1 MVFNEIIR
9 TEDVILKDAIL
20 LEGLPGVGNV
30 GKLAATHLIEELKAK
45 KCMEI
50 YSSHFPPQVLID
62 EEGIVNLVNNELYYY
77 NGKGKE
83 RDLLFLVGEYQ
94 GMDSS
99 GQYDLCQKLIDLV
112 KEMGV
117 TTIYTLG
124 GYGLGKLVPEPRVL
138 GAATSNEI
146 VASFK
151 KAGVEFIDGEPG
163 AGIVG
168 ASGLLLGLG
177 KLKGIQG
184 GCLMGE
190 TSGYMVDPKSAS
202 VVLKSLQKLLGVKID
217 ISELEE
223 RAKRREIQL
232 KRQGTEVNMR
242 ILLEE
247 LEARD
252 KKDIERELSPLKPA
266 ADSFIIDTSGL
277 SPEEVLKKVKGLLT

>member
-1 MVFNEIIR
+1 MVFTEIVR
-9 TEDVILKDAIL
+9 TEDIKLKDAIL

-30 GKLAATHLIEELKAK
+30 GKLAAMHLIEELKAK

-62 EEGIVNLVNNELYYY
+62 EDGIVNLVNNELYYY

-99 GQYDLCQKLIDLV
+99 GQYDLCQKLIDMV

-124 GYGLGKLVPEPRVL
+124 GYGLGKLVPDPRVL
-138 GAATSNEI
+138 GAATSNDM
-146 VASFK
+146 VKLFK
-151 KAGVEFIDGEPG
+151 KADVEFIDGEPG

-177 KLKGIQG
+177 KLQGIHG

-202 VVLKSLQKLLGVKID
+202 VVLKSLQKLLGVSID
-217 ISELEE
+217 LSELEE
-223 RAKRREIQL
+223 RAKQVDSITNQL
-232 KRQGTEVNMR
+232 
-242 ILLEE
+242 
-247 LEARD
+247 
-252 KKDIERELSPLKPA
+252 KDIE
-266 ADSFIIDTSGL
+266 TSDK
-277 SPEEVLKKVKGLLT
+277 EERSDVNYIG

>member
-1 MVFNEIIR
+1 MVFTEIVR
-9 TEDVILKDAIL
+9 TEDIKLKDAIL

-30 GKLAATHLIEELKAK
+30 GKLAAMHLIEELKAK

-62 EEGIVNLVNNELYYY
+62 EDGIVNLVNNELYYY
-77 NGKGKE
+77 NGKAKE

-99 GQYDLCQKLIDLV
+99 GQYDLCQKLIDMV

-124 GYGLGKLVPEPRVL
+124 GYGLGKLVPDPRVL
-138 GAATSNEI
+138 GAATSNDI
-146 VASFK
+146 VKLFK
-151 KAGVEFIDGEPG
+151 KADVEFIDGEPG

-177 KLKGIQG
+177 KLQGIHG

-202 VVLKSLQKLLGVKID
+202 VVLKSLQKLLGVSID
-217 ISELEE
+217 LSELEE
-223 RAKRREIQL
+223 RAKQVDSITNQL
-232 KRQGTEVNMR
+232 
-242 ILLEE
+242 
-247 LEARD
+247 
-252 KKDIERELSPLKPA
+252 KDIE
-266 ADSFIIDTSGL
+266 TSDK
-277 SPEEVLKKVKGLLT
+277 EERSDVNYIG

>member
-1 MVFNEIIR
+1 MGFTEIIKI
-9 TEDVILKDAIL
+9 EDIQLKDAIL

-62 EEGIVNLVNNELYYY
+62 DDGIVTLVNNELYYY
-77 NGKGKE
+77 NGSGKT

-99 GQYDLCQKLIDLV
+99 GQYDLCTQLVDLV
-112 KEMGV
+112 KDIGV

-138 GAATSNEI
+138 GAATSEEI

-151 KAGVEFIDGEPG
+151 SAGVEFMEGEPG
-163 AGIVG
+163 SGIVG

-177 KLKGIQG
+177 KLQGIQG

-202 VVLKSLQKLLGVKID
+202 VLLKSLQKLLKIKID
-217 ISELEE
+217 LSELEQ
-223 RAKRREIQL
+223 RAKQVDSITSQL
-232 KRQGTEVNMR
+232 KEIETGESEDRPDVNY
-242 ILLEE
+242 I
-247 LEARD
+247 
-252 KKDIERELSPLKPA
+252 
-266 ADSFIIDTSGL
+266 G
-277 SPEEVLKKVKGLLT
+277 

>member
-1 MVFNEIIR
+1 MVFTEIVR
-9 TEDVILKDAIL
+9 TEDIKLKDAIL

-30 GKLAATHLIEELKAK
+30 GKLAAMHLIEELKAK

-62 EEGIVNLVNNELYYY
+62 EDGIVNLVNNELYYY

-99 GQYDLCQKLIDLV
+99 GQYDLCQKLIEMV

-124 GYGLGKLVPEPRVL
+124 GYGLGKLVPDPRVL
-138 GAATSNEI
+138 GAATSNDI
-146 VASFK
+146 VKLFK
-151 KAGVEFIDGEPG
+151 KADVEFIDGEPG

-177 KLKGIQG
+177 KLQGIHG

-202 VVLKSLQKLLGVKID
+202 VVLKSLQKLLGVSID
-217 ISELEE
+217 LSELEE
-223 RAKRREIQL
+223 RAKQVDSITNQL
-232 KRQGTEVNMR
+232 
-242 ILLEE
+242 
-247 LEARD
+247 
-252 KKDIERELSPLKPA
+252 KDIE
-266 ADSFIIDTSGL
+266 TSDK
-277 SPEEVLKKVKGLLT
+277 EERSDFNYIG

>member
-1 MVFNEIIR
+1 MVFTEIVR
-9 TEDVILKDAIL
+9 TEDIKLKDAIL

-30 GKLAATHLIEELKAK
+30 GKLAAMHLIEELKAK

-50 YSSHFPPQVLID
+50 YSSHFPPQVLINED
-62 EEGIVNLVNNELYYY
+62 GIVNLVNNELYYY

-99 GQYDLCQKLIDLV
+99 GQYDLCQKLIDMV

-124 GYGLGKLVPEPRVL
+124 GYGLGKLVPDPRVL
-138 GAATSNEI
+138 GAATSNDI
-146 VASFK
+146 VKLFK
-151 KAGVEFIDGEPG
+151 KADVEFIDGEPG

-177 KLKGIQG
+177 KLQGIHG

-202 VVLKSLQKLLGVKID
+202 VVLKSLQKLLGVSID
-217 ISELEE
+217 LSELEE
-223 RAKRREIQL
+223 RAKQVDSITNQL
-232 KRQGTEVNMR
+232 
-242 ILLEE
+242 
-247 LEARD
+247 
-252 KKDIERELSPLKPA
+252 KDIE
-266 ADSFIIDTSGL
+266 TSDK
-277 SPEEVLKKVKGLLT
+277 EERSDVNYIG

>member
-1 MVFNEIIR
+1 MVFSEIVTKEKIS
-9 TEDVILKDAIL
+9 LNDAIL

-30 GKLAATHLIEELKAK
+30 GKLAAMHLIEELNAK
-45 KCMEI
+45 KCIEI

-62 EEGIVNLVNNELYYY
+62 DEGIVNLVNNELYYY

-94 GMDSS
+94 GIDSP
-99 GQYDLCQKLIDLV
+99 GQYDLCQTIISLV
-112 KEMGV
+112 KEIGV

-138 GAATSNEI
+138 GAATSKE
-146 VASFK
+146 VVDSFK
-151 KAGVEFIDGEPG
+151 KAGVEFVDGEPG

-177 KLKGIQG
+177 KLQNIQG

-202 VVLKSLQKLLGVKID
+202 VVLKSLQKLLGVNVNL
-217 ISELEE
+217 SELEE
-223 RAKRREIQL
+223 RAKQVDSITNQL
-232 KRQGTEVNMR
+232 
-242 ILLEE
+242 
-247 LEARD
+247 
-252 KKDIERELSPLKPA
+252 KDIETNDKEDSP
-266 ADSFIIDTSGL
+266 DMNYIG
-277 SPEEVLKKVKGLLT
+277 

>member
-1 MVFNEIIR
+1 MVFTEIVR
-9 TEDVILKDAIL
+9 TEDIKLKDAIL

-30 GKLAATHLIEELKAK
+30 GKLAAMHLIEELKAK

-50 YSSHFPPQVLID
+50 YSSHFPPQVLINED
-62 EEGIVNLVNNELYYY
+62 GIVNLVNNELYYY

-99 GQYDLCQKLIDLV
+99 GQYDLCQKLIEMV

-124 GYGLGKLVPEPRVL
+124 GYGLGKLVPDPRVL
-138 GAATSNEI
+138 GAATSNDI
-146 VASFK
+146 VKLFK
-151 KAGVEFIDGEPG
+151 KADVEFIDGEPG

-177 KLKGIQG
+177 KLQGIHG

-202 VVLKSLQKLLGVKID
+202 VVLKSLQKLLGVSID
-217 ISELEE
+217 LSELEE
-223 RAKRREIQL
+223 RAKQVDSITNQL
-232 KRQGTEVNMR
+232 
-242 ILLEE
+242 
-247 LEARD
+247 
-252 KKDIERELSPLKPA
+252 KDIE
-266 ADSFIIDTSGL
+266 TSDK
-277 SPEEVLKKVKGLLT
+277 EERSDVNYIG

>member
-1 MVFNEIIR
+1 MVFTEVVR
-9 TEDVILKDAIL
+9 TEDIKLKDAIL

-30 GKLAATHLIEELKAK
+30 GKLAAMHLIEELKAK

-62 EEGIVNLVNNELYYY
+62 EDGIVNLVNNELYYY
-77 NGKGKE
+77 KGKDKE

-99 GQYDLCQKLIDLV
+99 GQYDLCQKLIDMV

-124 GYGLGKLVPEPRVL
+124 GYGLGKLVPDPRVL
-138 GAATSNEI
+138 GAATSNDI
-146 VASFK
+146 VKLFK
-151 KAGVEFIDGEPG
+151 KADVEFIDGEPG

-177 KLKGIQG
+177 KLQGIHG

-202 VVLKSLQKLLGVKID
+202 VVLKSLQKLLGVSID
-217 ISELEE
+217 LSELEE
-223 RAKRREIQL
+223 RAKQVDSITNQL
-232 KRQGTEVNMR
+232 
-242 ILLEE
+242 
-247 LEARD
+247 
-252 KKDIERELSPLKPA
+252 KDIE
-266 ADSFIIDTSGL
+266 TSDK
-277 SPEEVLKKVKGLLT
+277 EERSDVNYIG

>member
-1 MVFNEIIR
+1 MVFTEIVR
-9 TEDVILKDAIL
+9 TEDIKLKDAIL

-30 GKLAATHLIEELKAK
+30 GKLAAMHLIEELKAK

-62 EEGIVNLVNNELYYY
+62 EDGIVNLVNNELYYY
-77 NGKGKE
+77 KGKDKE

-99 GQYDLCQKLIDLV
+99 GQYDLCQKLIEMV

-124 GYGLGKLVPEPRVL
+124 GYGLGKLVPDPRVL
-138 GAATSNEI
+138 GAATSNDI
-146 VASFK
+146 VKLFK
-151 KAGVEFIDGEPG
+151 KADVEFIDGEPG

-177 KLKGIQG
+177 KLQGIHG

-202 VVLKSLQKLLGVKID
+202 VVLKSLQKLLGVSID
-217 ISELEE
+217 LSELEE
-223 RAKRREIQL
+223 RAKQVDSITNQL
-232 KRQGTEVNMR
+232 
-242 ILLEE
+242 
-247 LEARD
+247 
-252 KKDIERELSPLKPA
+252 KDIE
-266 ADSFIIDTSGL
+266 TSDK
-277 SPEEVLKKVKGLLT
+277 EERSDVNYIG

>member
-1 MVFNEIIR
+1 MGFTEIIK
-9 TEDVILKDAIL
+9 TEDIQLKNAIL

-62 EEGIVNLVNNELYYY
+62 DDGIVKLVNNELYYY
-77 NGKGKE
+77 NGSGKT

-99 GQYDLCQKLIDLV
+99 GQYDLCTQLVDLV
-112 KEMGV
+112 KQIGV

-138 GAATSNEI
+138 GAATSKEI

-151 KAGVEFIDGEPG
+151 SAGVEFIEGEPG

-177 KLKGIQG
+177 KLQGIQG

-202 VVLKSLQKLLGVKID
+202 VVLKSLQKLLNIKID
-217 ISELEE
+217 LSELEQ
-223 RAKRREIQL
+223 RAKQVDSITTQL
-232 KRQGTEVNMR
+232 KEMETGESEDRPDVNY
-242 ILLEE
+242 I
-247 LEARD
+247 
-252 KKDIERELSPLKPA
+252 
-266 ADSFIIDTSGL
+266 G
-277 SPEEVLKKVKGLLT
+277 

>member
-1 MVFNEIIR
+1 MTFNEIIR
-9 TEDVILKDAIL
+9 TEEVVLKDAIL

-30 GKLAATHLIEELKAK
+30 GKLAAMHLIEELKAK

-62 EEGIVNLVNNELYYY
+62 EDGIVNLVNNELYYY

-138 GAATSNEI
+138 GAATSVDI
-146 VASFK
+146 VKSFK

-177 KLKGIQG
+177 KLQGIHG

-217 ISELEE
+217 LSELED
-223 RAKRREIQL
+223 RAKQVDSITNQL
-232 KRQGTEVNMR
+232 KE
-242 ILLEE
+242 
-247 LEARD
+247 
-252 KKDIERELSPLKPA
+252 
-266 ADSFIIDTSGL
+266 IDTNEKQE
-277 SPEEVLKKVKGLLT
+277 SPDVNYIG

>member
-1 MVFNEIIR
+1 MTFNEIIR
-9 TEDVILKDAIL
+9 TEDVVLKDAIL

-30 GKLAATHLIEELKAK
+30 GKLAAMHLIEELKAK
-45 KCMEI
+45 KCTEI

-62 EEGIVNLVNNELYYY
+62 EDGIVNLVNNELYYY

-99 GQYDLCQKLIDLV
+99 GQYALCQKLIDLV

-138 GAATSNEI
+138 GAATSVDI
-146 VASFK
+146 VKSFK

-177 KLKGIQG
+177 KLQGIHG

-217 ISELEE
+217 LSELEE
-223 RAKRREIQL
+223 RAKQVDSITNQL
-232 KRQGTEVNMR
+232 KE
-242 ILLEE
+242 
-247 LEARD
+247 
-252 KKDIERELSPLKPA
+252 
-266 ADSFIIDTSGL
+266 IDTNEKQE
-277 SPEEVLKKVKGLLT
+277 SPDVNYIG

>member
-1 MVFNEIIR
+1 MTFNEIIR
-9 TEDVILKDAIL
+9 TEDVVLKDAIL

-30 GKLAATHLIEELKAK
+30 GKLAAMHLIEELKAK

-62 EEGIVNLVNNELYYY
+62 EDGIVNLVNNELYYY

-124 GYGLGKLVPEPRVL
+124 GYGLGKLVPGPRVL
-138 GAATSNEI
+138 GAATSVDI
-146 VASFK
+146 VKSFK

-177 KLKGIQG
+177 KLQGIHG

-202 VVLKSLQKLLGVKID
+202 VVLKSLQKLLGVKINL
-217 ISELEE
+217 SELEE
-223 RAKRREIQL
+223 RAKQVDSITNQL
-232 KRQGTEVNMR
+232 KE
-242 ILLEE
+242 
-247 LEARD
+247 
-252 KKDIERELSPLKPA
+252 
-266 ADSFIIDTSGL
+266 IDTNEKQE
-277 SPEEVLKKVKGLLT
+277 SPDVNYIG

>member
-1 MVFNEIIR
+1 MVFTEIVR
-9 TEDVILKDAIL
+9 TEDIKLKDAIL

-30 GKLAATHLIEELKAK
+30 GKLAAMHLIEELKAK

-62 EEGIVNLVNNELYYY
+62 EDGIVNLVNNELYYY
-77 NGKGKE
+77 NAKGKG

-112 KEMGV
+112 KDMGV

-124 GYGLGKLVPEPRVL
+124 GYGLGKLVPDPRVL
-138 GAATSNEI
+138 GAATSNDI
-146 VASFK
+146 VKLFK
-151 KAGVEFIDGEPG
+151 KADVEFIDGEPG

-177 KLKGIQG
+177 KLQGIHG

-202 VVLKSLQKLLGVKID
+202 VVLKSLQKLLGVSID
-217 ISELEE
+217 LSELEE
-223 RAKRREIQL
+223 RAKQVDSITNQL
-232 KRQGTEVNMR
+232 
-242 ILLEE
+242 
-247 LEARD
+247 
-252 KKDIERELSPLKPA
+252 KDIETNDK
-266 ADSFIIDTSGL
+266 
-277 SPEEVLKKVKGLLT
+277 EERPDVNYIG

>member
-1 MVFNEIIR
+1 MTFNEIIR
-9 TEDVILKDAIL
+9 TEDVVLKDAIL

-30 GKLAATHLIEELKAK
+30 GKLAAMHLIEELKAK

-62 EEGIVNLVNNELYYY
+62 EDGIVNLVNNELYYY

-138 GAATSNEI
+138 GAATSVDI
-146 VASFK
+146 VKSFK

-177 KLKGIQG
+177 KLQGIHG

-217 ISELEE
+217 LSELED
-223 RAKRREIQL
+223 RAKQVDSITNQL
-232 KRQGTEVNMR
+232 KE
-242 ILLEE
+242 
-247 LEARD
+247 
-252 KKDIERELSPLKPA
+252 
-266 ADSFIIDTSGL
+266 IDTNEKQE
-277 SPEEVLKKVKGLLT
+277 SPDVNYIG

>member
-1 MVFNEIIR
+1 MTFNEIIR
-9 TEDVILKDAIL
+9 VEDVVLKDAIL

-30 GKLAATHLIEELKAK
+30 GKLAAMHLIEELKAK

-62 EEGIVNLVNNELYYY
+62 EDGIVNLVNNELYYY

-138 GAATSNEI
+138 GAATSVDI
-146 VASFK
+146 VKSFK

-177 KLKGIQG
+177 KLQGIHG
-184 GCLMGE
+184 
-190 TSGYMVDPKSAS
+190 
-202 VVLKSLQKLLGVKID
+202 
-217 ISELEE
+217 
-223 RAKRREIQL
+223 
-232 KRQGTEVNMR
+232 
-242 ILLEE
+242 
-247 LEARD
+247 
-252 KKDIERELSPLKPA
+252 
-266 ADSFIIDTSGL
+266 
-277 SPEEVLKKVKGLLT
+277 

>member
-1 MVFNEIIR
+1 MVLTEIVR
-9 TEDVILKDAIL
+9 TEDIKLKDAIL

-30 GKLAATHLIEELKAK
+30 GKLAAMHLIEELKAK

-62 EEGIVNLVNNELYYY
+62 EDGIVNLVNNELYYY

-99 GQYDLCQKLIDLV
+99 GQYDLCQKLIDMV

-124 GYGLGKLVPEPRVL
+124 GYGLGKLVPDPRVL
-138 GAATSNEI
+138 GAATSNDI
-146 VASFK
+146 VKLFK
-151 KAGVEFIDGEPG
+151 KADVEFIDGEPG

-177 KLKGIQG
+177 KLQGIHG

-202 VVLKSLQKLLGVKID
+202 VVLKSLQKLLGVSID
-217 ISELEE
+217 LSELEE
-223 RAKRREIQL
+223 RAKQVDSITNQL
-232 KRQGTEVNMR
+232 
-242 ILLEE
+242 
-247 LEARD
+247 
-252 KKDIERELSPLKPA
+252 KDIE
-266 ADSFIIDTSGL
+266 TSDK
-277 SPEEVLKKVKGLLT
+277 EERSDVNYIG